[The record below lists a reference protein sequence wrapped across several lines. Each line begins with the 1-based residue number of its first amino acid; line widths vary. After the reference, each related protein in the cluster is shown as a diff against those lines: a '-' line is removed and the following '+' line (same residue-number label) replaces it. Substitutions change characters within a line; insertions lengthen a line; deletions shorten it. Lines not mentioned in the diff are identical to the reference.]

1 MNIFDHT
8 ALQRLSTDGLGL
20 DDIMTSSSISLE
32 QSFTGSYIGKPI
44 VGKTTIDSS
53 LYGVISIFLIFSMI
67 GNFIA
72 SMSGLFSIPISIL
85 LMIAASF
92 FLYEIFVTTDTA
104 TRNGYILLFIFC
116 ILELFLMPLN
126 FFSGLIFGNINF
138 MIAVIEYIV
147 NYLFNYVF

>member
-44 VGKTTIDSS
+44 VGKTTINFG
-53 LYGVISIFLIFSMI
+53 LYYAIFFYLLFSTI

-85 LMIAASF
+85 LIIAA
-92 FLYEIFVTTDTA
+92 
-104 TRNGYILLFIFC
+104 FIF
-116 ILELFLMPLN
+116 
-126 FFSGLIFGNINF
+126 
-138 MIAVIEYIV
+138 A
-147 NYLFNYVF
+147 YL

>member
-53 LYGVISIFLIFSMI
+53 LYGVISTFLVFSMI

-85 LMIAASF
+85 LMIADSMF
-92 FLYEIFVTTDTA
+92 FY
-104 TRNGYILLFIFC
+104 
-116 ILELFLMPLN
+116 
-126 FFSGLIFGNINF
+126 
-138 MIAVIEYIV
+138 
-147 NYLFNYVF
+147 